1 MERLILNLSTDH
13 ELMLSVRNGKI
24 DQLGVLFERH
34 HKSLYNFFH
43 KQNGNRQFS
52 EDLVQE
58 VFLRMLKYRHTY
70 RGKGKFTTWMFSIAR
85 NAQIDYFRKQCR
97 IDDEGPD
104 NSMLV
109 SEESDPE
116 EHLFQKSEHALL
128 QKALL
133 KLSPEKREVLVLSR
147 FHHLKYHEISEIL
160 GCNVN
165 TIKARVF
172 RAIKDLTKIYHEMAG
187 ENLP

>member
-1 MERLILNLSTDH
+1 MKLSTDH
-13 ELMLSVRNGKI
+13 DLMLNVRNGKI
-24 DQLGVLFERH
+24 DQLGILFERH
-34 HKSLYNFFH
+34 QKSLYNFFH

-70 RGKGKFTTWMFSIAR
+70 RGSGKFTTWMFSIAR
-85 NAQIDYFRKQCR
+85 NTQVDYFRKQNR
-97 IDDEGPD
+97 IDDKQPD
-104 NSMLV
+104 VVQLV
-109 SEESDPE
+109 SEESNPE
-116 EHLFQKSEHALL
+116 EHFFQKSEHALL
-128 QKALL
+128 QQALL

-147 FHHLKYHEISEIL
+147 FQNLKYHEISEIL

-172 RAIKDLTKIYHEMAG
+172 RAMKDLTKIYHELAG
-187 ENLP
+187 ENIS